1 MKKKERKLS
10 PREQKRKEKFDRV
23 CKEMDADGYI
33 KSDLM
38 VGVVTANIVGILVMV
53 PFMALG
59 LWLFHLTV
67 PKTEATF
74 VALDSGIM
82 LITIIALIVLHE
94 LIHGLTWSCFA
105 KEHFNSIAFGVI
117 WSMLTPYCTC
127 AEPLKRWQYVLGG
140 LMPTLLLG
148 FGLMAASCM
157 FHSFFWFVIA
167 ELMILAGGGDFLIIY
182 KMLLHK
188 SQGTK
193 AYYYDHPYECGVV
206 VFEK

>member
-1 MKKKERKLS
+1 
-10 PREQKRKEKFDRV
+10 
-23 CKEMDADGYI
+23 MDADGYI

-148 FGLMAASCM
+148 FGLMAAACI